1 MTKPIAPY
9 LQPTQLV
16 DADGIETDLL
26 VTPDRELVTMDW
38 HAAAAAGWITGAS
51 VFTSNG
57 IVANATAVNR
67 QPLCSLKA
75 INYATGAGI
84 QMSYASDSAEDGSGG
99 TGILTMAV
107 SHIRQDYSAQTELAT
122 LNGVTPVASTV
133 TDSLF
138 INDMTVITAG
148 NANGEA
154 VGTIYASNGGTNYAV
169 ILPGETRQFSS
180 YRMIPGGKVFIPS
193 SIIVSSVS
201 GSSGQSTMRLVF
213 KLPTSDYFIP
223 TNEIGVQDNTILIPL
238 VGGRSISAGTIM
250 GADETSTKATS
261 STAAI
266 IGIIR
271 NV

>member
-16 DADGIETDLL
+16 DVDGNETDLL

-38 HAAAAAGWITGAS
+38 NAAAAAGWITGGS

-57 IVANATAVNR
+57 IVSNATAVSR

-75 INYATGAGI
+75 INYATGAGV
-84 QMSYASDSAEDGSGG
+84 QMSYASDSAEDGPAG

-107 SHIRQDYSAQTELAT
+107 SHIRSDYSDQTELVT
-122 LNGVTPVASTV
+122 LNGVTPVASTI
-133 TDSLF
+133 TDTLF
-138 INDMTVITAG
+138 INDMTVVTAG

-154 VGTIYASNGGTNYAV
+154 VGTIYASNGGANYAV
-169 ILPGETRQFSS
+169 ILPNETRQFSS
-180 YRMIPGGKVFIPS
+180 YRMIPAGKVFIPS
-193 SIIVSSVS
+193 SIIVSAVS
-201 GSSGQSTMRLVF
+201 GSGGQSTMRLIF

-223 TNEIGVQDNTILIPL
+223 SNEVGLQDNTILIPL
-238 VGGRSISAGTIM
+238 VGGRSITAGTIM
-250 GADETSTKATS
+250 GADETSTKASS

-266 IGIIR
+266 IGILR
-271 NV
+271 NI